1 VRQKG
6 GGDPL
11 FSPGL
16 RPEKRQGIAPALLY
30 FVMLFVVARVGWA
43 LLPANRNQYSPAQF
57 INPQK
62 LFFKTGGHF
71 FFAGFYR
78 LLAH

>member
-1 VRQKG
+1 
-6 GGDPL
+6 
-11 FSPGL
+11 
-16 RPEKRQGIAPALLY
+16 
-30 FVMLFVVARVGWA
+30 MLFVVARVGSA

-71 FFAGFYR
+71 FFTDFYR